1 MEINDDFRLSV
12 TCDSDSLC
20 DERQE
25 RGVGGCQHTTLFEQ
39 TYTSYIIYTWY
50 KTWAMF
56 DVISPRRA
64 CTTFITVHNQPYT
77 LALENDETLL
87 SWARD

>member
-1 MEINDDFRLSV
+1 MTMTDRFSEASLSPA
-12 TCDSDSLC
+12 TATRFATRDKKEAS
-20 DERQE
+20 EAANT
-25 RGVGGCQHTTLFEQ
+25 QH
-39 TYTSYIIYTWY
+39 YSNRRYTWY

-87 SWARD
+87 S